1 MRRLALVFAIV
12 FVSMQTASLHA
23 IITSRSAHTLA
34 RFKKVC
40 DEQGQGKAC
49 YEYGRMMRR
58 EGGSKRKIGT
68 RYVLRACE
76 LKYTPACEDYQ
87 ANNVRRTGHPRHFK
101 TLPTSDGPSGACF
114 SAADLD
120 AAKFYPNMIS
130 ATGVHGQL
138 INNIRAKS
146 FWDRVEFKEGDII
159 TRINNRPFN
168 STDDALEI
176 FSSSGKRFS
185 FEVERNHE
193 TTTLWY
199 SCQ

>member
-1 MRRLALVFAIV
+1 MRRFALALALV
-12 FVSMQTASLHA
+12 FVSMQTSRLHA
-23 IITSRSAHTLA
+23 VITSRNAHTLA

-49 YEYGRMMRR
+49 YDYGRMMWR
-58 EGGSKRKIGT
+58 EGGSKRKIGK

-76 LKYTPACEDYQ
+76 LKFIQACEDYQ
-87 ANNVRRTGHPRHFK
+87 ANNALRSNHSRHKK
-101 TLPTSDGPSGACF
+101 TLPGSDGPSGPCF
-114 SAADLD
+114 APADLD

-146 FWDRVEFKEGDII
+146 FWERVEFQEGDII

-168 STDDALEI
+168 STDEAVEI

-185 FEVERNHE
+185 FEIERNHE

-199 SCQ
+199 SCK